1 MVQLLASGCGKTKS
15 SWSVELS
22 SISLCE
28 YNIIFFLFTLD
39 VYPLT
44 LSTFT
49 IIYTCIELKKNTT
62 LALGHLFRPS
72 SFILLQIWPDI
83 CNLRNLLWSF

>member
-44 LSTFT
+44 VSTFT
-49 IIYTCIELKKNTT
+49 IISKYTCI
-62 LALGHLFRPS
+62 GSPIP
-72 SFILLQIWPDI
+72 SFIIHFAANMARYMQPSKSSLVFLTVT
-83 CNLRNLLWSF
+83 L